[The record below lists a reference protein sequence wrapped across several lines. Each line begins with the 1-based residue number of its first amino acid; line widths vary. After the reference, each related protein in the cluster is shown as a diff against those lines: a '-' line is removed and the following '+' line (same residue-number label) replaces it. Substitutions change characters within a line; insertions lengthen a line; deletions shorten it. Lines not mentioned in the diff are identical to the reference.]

1 MKRYTINCLY
11 DLIISVDVIADNEQ
25 QAIEQAREQARKQA
39 DGMNH
44 NNATIARVCE
54 TVADEEALTAGELR
68 RMEREAVTEFV
79 RRYVGDIIA
88 DIDYYSQV
96 REPRREFKRKLSRI
110 AYGVR
115 PIHWYCGISRIPAG
129 HVLTEWLTDLYKRLA
144 DGTHDRTELYNRYA
158 RMMAR
163 HEFDTHY
170 KHFAKSLYAADC
182 EGTDKL
188 QKKQAVIDGVR
199 CLCDKMEE
207 YVTRQDDEDFKG
219 GEPQATE
226 QREQNPESSLLG
238 YAESRRSS
246 RFYEPQMVIRYESET
261 GDTENYWN
269 LFVYCEGPNDH
280 DDDDYLSLRTS
291 WQHVWTDENGKEQ
304 IDDYGSE
311 EHETRAA
318 LLRYLFY
325 DDAQEFDDTDETV
338 NWERITD
345 VWVD

>member
-1 MKRYTINCLY
+1 MANDIENGNNLHEYYNNDGATIKTGNFESFGDFLSY
-11 DLIISVDVIADNEQ
+11 YRQHYRPILQKV
-25 QAIEQAREQARKQA
+25 A
-39 DGMNH
+39 DGITPTGD
-44 NNATIARVCE
+44 NARLLRLLASDLLDIFKE
-54 TVADEEALTAGELR
+54 DSDESEEALTAEELR

-88 DIDYYSQV
+88 DIDYYSQE

-115 PIHWYCGISRIPAG
+115 PIHWYCAISRIPAG
-129 HVLTEWLTDLYKRLA
+129 HVLKVWLTDLYKRLA
-144 DGTHDRTELYNRYA
+144 DGTHERTELYNRYA
-158 RMMAR
+158 RMYAR
-163 HEFDTHY
+163 HEFESRY
-170 KHFAKSLYAADC
+170 KHVAKSLYAADC

-207 YVTRQDDEDFKG
+207 YVTRQDDPDYKG
-219 GEPQATE
+219 W
-226 QREQNPESSLLG
+226 
-238 YAESRRSS
+238 
-246 RFYEPQMVIRYESET
+246 EPQMVIRYESTT
-261 GDTENYWN
+261 GDEENYWN

-280 DDDDYLSLRTS
+280 DGDDYLSLRTS
-291 WQHVWTDENGKEQ
+291 WQHVWTDEDGKDAT
-304 IDDYGSE
+304 DDYGSE

-325 DDAQEFDDTDETV
+325 DDAQEFDETDETV
-338 NWERITD
+338 SWQRMTD

>member
-1 MKRYTINCLY
+1 MKRYTINCYY
-11 DLIISVDVIADNEQ
+11 DMVFSVDVIADNEQ

-44 NNATIARVCE
+44 NNATISRVCE
-54 TVADEEALTAGELR
+54 TVADTDELTAEELR

-79 RRYVGDIIA
+79 RKYIGWCVD
-88 DIDYYSQV
+88 DIDCATDRKAKRV
-96 REPRREFKRKLSRI
+96 FKAKLARI
-110 AYGVR
+110 AYDNDPKITGRVNWNFAQGNV
-115 PIHWYCGISRIPAG
+115 PTG
-129 HVLTEWLTDLYKRLA
+129 HPNTAWLCELFSQLEYEE
-144 DGTHDRTELYNRYA
+144 HPRTALYNRYA
-158 RMMAR
+158 RMVAR

-207 YVTRQDDEDFKG
+207 YVYHQDDEDFKG
-219 GEPQATE
+219 G
-226 QREQNPESSLLG
+226 
-238 YAESRRSS
+238 
-246 RFYEPQMVIRYESET
+246 EPQMVIRYESET

-291 WQHVWTDENGKEQ
+291 WQHVWTDEDGKEQ

-325 DDAQEFDDTDETV
+325 DDAQEFDDTDEMV

>member
-1 MKRYTINCLY
+1 MKRVNSESNAKQGLSIAESCASSTTVKRYTINCHY
-11 DLIISVDVIADNEQ
+11 DMVISVDVVADNEQ
-25 QAIEQAREQARKQA
+25 QAIEKAREQADRMSLNSCA
-39 DGMNH
+39 ECVGHSECVTD
-44 NNATIARVCE
+44 T
-54 TVADEEALTAGELR
+54 EALTAEELR
-68 RMEREAVTEFV
+68 RLEREAVTEFV

-88 DIDYYSQV
+88 DISYYSQE

-115 PIHWYCGISRIPAG
+115 PIHWYCAISRIPAG
-129 HVLTEWLTDLYKRLA
+129 HVRKVWLTDLYKRLA
-144 DGTHDRTELYNRYA
+144 DGTHERTELYNRYA
-158 RMMAR
+158 RLVAR

-170 KHFAKSLYAADC
+170 KNFAKSLYAADC

-207 YVTRQDDEDFKG
+207 YVQRQDDPDYKG
-219 GEPQATE
+219 W
-226 QREQNPESSLLG
+226 
-238 YAESRRSS
+238 
-246 RFYEPQMVIRYESET
+246 EPQMVIRYESTT
-261 GDTENYWN
+261 GDEENYWN
-269 LFVYCEGPNDH
+269 LFVYCEGPNDR

-291 WQHVWTDENGKEQ
+291 WQHVWTDEDGKDAT
-304 IDDYGSE
+304 DDYGSE

-325 DDAQEFDDTDETV
+325 DDAQDFDETDETV
-338 NWERITD
+338 SWERITD

>member
-1 MKRYTINCLY
+1 MQRYTINCHY
-11 DLIISVDVIADNEQ
+11 DMVISVDVIADNEQ
-25 QAIEQAREQARKQA
+25 QAIEKAREQADRMSLNSCA
-39 DGMNH
+39 ECVGHSECVTD
-44 NNATIARVCE
+44 T
-54 TVADEEALTAGELR
+54 EALTAEELR
-68 RMEREAVTEFV
+68 RLEREAVTEFV

-88 DIDYYSQV
+88 DISYYSQE

-115 PIHWYCGISRIPAG
+115 PIHWYCAISRIPAG
-129 HVLTEWLTDLYKRLA
+129 HVRKVWLTDLYKRLA
-144 DGTHDRTELYNRYA
+144 DGTHERTELYNRYA
-158 RMMAR
+158 RLVAR

-207 YVTRQDDEDFKG
+207 YVQRQDDPDYKG
-219 GEPQATE
+219 W
-226 QREQNPESSLLG
+226 
-238 YAESRRSS
+238 
-246 RFYEPQMVIRYESET
+246 EPQMVIRYESTT
-261 GDTENYWN
+261 GDEENYWN
-269 LFVYCEGPNDH
+269 LFVYCEGPNDR

-291 WQHVWTDENGKEQ
+291 WQHVWNDENGKEQ

-325 DDAQEFDDTDETV
+325 DDAQEFDETDETV
-338 NWERITD
+338 SWERITD

>member
-1 MKRYTINCLY
+1 MV
-11 DLIISVDVIADNEQ
+11 ISVDVIADNEQ
-25 QAIEQAREQARKQA
+25 QAIEQAKFKAENISLNEAECYDQSQCVT
-39 DGMNH
+39 D
-44 NNATIARVCE
+44 T
-54 TVADEEALTAGELR
+54 EELTAEELR
-68 RMEREAVTEFV
+68 HMEHEAVTEFV
-79 RRYVGDIIA
+79 RRYIGDIIA

-96 REPRREFKRKLSRI
+96 KEQRREFKRKLSRI
-110 AYGVR
+110 AYDND
-115 PIHWYCGISRIPAG
+115 PKISGRVNWNYAQGNVPAG
-129 HVLTEWLTDLYKRLA
+129 HPNAAWLCELFSQLEYEE
-144 DGTHDRTELYNRYA
+144 HPRTALYNRYA
-158 RMMAR
+158 RLVAR

-170 KHFAKSLYAADC
+170 RNVAKSLYEADC

-207 YVTRQDDEDFKG
+207 YVTHQDDEDYEG
-219 GEPQATE
+219 W
-226 QREQNPESSLLG
+226 
-238 YAESRRSS
+238 
-246 RFYEPQMVIRYESET
+246 EPQMVIRYESTT

-291 WQHVWTDENGKEQ
+291 WQHVWTDEDGKEQ
-304 IDDYGSE
+304 IDDYWTK
-311 EHETRAA
+311 EHETRAD

-325 DDAQEFDDTDETV
+325 DDAQEFDGTDETV